1 MTAPMLPAACSAPV
15 AESGGPAEVY
25 PEFGRTAGR
34 QCRKVDWTRFI
45 GKPGTS
51 ALAAE
56 ARDTA
61 GAALVRWIQPGTQV
75 TMDTRADRLNITL
88 DAANKVVS
96 IRCG

>member
-34 QCRKVDWTRFI
+34 ECRKVDWTRFI

-51 ALAAE
+51 ALAVE
-56 ARDTA
+56 AREAA
-61 GAALVRWIQPGTQV
+61 GAASVRWIRPGTQV